1 MTDITEKSE
10 VDEDSEP
17 LKGVSFGVDSGRSI
31 KGFEVSVFNP
41 EPQYIIL
48 DNFISQDFAEKLM
61 ELVDKNGVAAEYGGN
76 PNTIEYRVDM
86 SATGNS
92 EDAAVLTALHKLFY
106 PFQSIIPQLFRNTAM
121 DFITGNAG
129 FWIMKYDEGGQF
141 TTHVDWSMDGDKYA
155 TQAVATLCIRLND
168 EYEGGERELAGK
180 EIGIPLYGGIIHD
193 GWTSHKVNSVTSG
206 SRYVILTHYTGV
218 LKD

>member
-1 MTDITEKSE
+1 MSETTEE
-10 VDEDSEP
+10 NLEEEP
-17 LKGVSFGVDSGRSI
+17 LKGVSFGVNSGNSV

-41 EPQYIIL
+41 EPQYVIL
-48 DNFISQDFAEKLM
+48 ENCISEEFAEKLM
-61 ELVDKNGVAAEYGGN
+61 FLVDEHGVPAEYGGN
-76 PNTIEYRVDM
+76 PNTLEYRVNMD
-86 SATGNS
+86 AAGNS
-92 EDAAVLTALHKLFY
+92 EEARILSALHKLFY

-129 FWIMKYDEGGQF
+129 FWIMRYDEGGEF

-155 TQAVATLCIRLND
+155 TQAVATLCLRLNSD
-168 EYEGGERELAGK
+168 FEGGEREIGGK
-180 EIGIPLYGGIIHD
+180 PVDIPLYGGVIHD
-193 GWTSHKVNSVTSG
+193 GWTFHKVNKVTSG